1 MPEDTLPNFTDKVVT
16 FYVANAPRG
25 IEAGIAMRRTVSLLL
40 ALTVVSLV
48 NSSCHHD
55 DAVVNPPAVAV
66 PVVTK
71 IQPNPT
77 EVF

>member
-1 MPEDTLPNFTDKVVT
+1 
-16 FYVANAPRG
+16 
-25 IEAGIAMRRTVSLLL
+25 MRRTVSLPL